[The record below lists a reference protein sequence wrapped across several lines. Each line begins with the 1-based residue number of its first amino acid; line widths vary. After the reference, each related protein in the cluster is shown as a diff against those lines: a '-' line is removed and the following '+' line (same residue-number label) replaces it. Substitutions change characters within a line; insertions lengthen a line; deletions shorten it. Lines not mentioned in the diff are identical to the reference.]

1 MHEQILVVLVTAPDT
16 DTAVQLGRALVEDRL
31 AACANILP
39 GVRSIYRW
47 DDAVQDDAEVLLVIK
62 TTAAAQSQLTARVL
76 ELHPYDTP
84 EVIALPIVAG
94 ADTYLSWLRSQVGEP
109 DEASKATT

>member
-1 MHEQILVVLVTAPDT
+1 MHEEPLVVLVTAPDVE
-16 DTAVQLGRALVEDRL
+16 TAVQLGRALVEERV

-47 DDAVQDDAEVLLVIK
+47 EDAVQDDAEVLLLIK
-62 TTAAAQSQLTARVL
+62 TTTGIQPQLTARVL

-94 ADTYLSWLRSQVGEP
+94 ADAYLGWLRDQIDEP
-109 DEASKATT
+109 DAALGAKT